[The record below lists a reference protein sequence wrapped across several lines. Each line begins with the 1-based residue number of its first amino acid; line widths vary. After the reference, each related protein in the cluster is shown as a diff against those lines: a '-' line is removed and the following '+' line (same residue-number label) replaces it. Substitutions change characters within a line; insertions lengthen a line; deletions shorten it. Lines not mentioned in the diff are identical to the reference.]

1 MGLNELKIATKL
13 WAFIVLVIAGICAV
27 AIVGLLRS
35 ANILA
40 EGREKQSQME
50 ELVQVST
57 EWNGLTMT
65 NAARNQAI
73 MLAEGTA
80 VNDSFKEPINAT
92 SAQISELQKKIEA
105 MPLTDADKVQMKKI
119 GDLRKSVIELRTK
132 ARDAKAAGNPDEA
145 LQIMNGQYLPAMAAY
160 IGAQKEMVELQ
171 KKQLNEAKEVTERRR
186 GANSVGIMVGLAVI
200 VSAIFAGTAWLV
212 RSIREPLA
220 QANDLAARIA
230 QGDLSSV
237 ISTKRADEFGTLLV
251 SLRAMNESLA
261 GMVSQVRQSTDSIA
275 IASSEIATGNND
287 LAQRTEQTSSNL
299 QATASSMDG
308 LTITVQQS
316 ADNARQASALAA
328 SASSV
333 AQRGGDVVTQVI
345 STMQE
350 IDASS
355 KKIADIISVIDGI
368 AFQTNILAL
377 NAAVEAARA
386 GEQGRG
392 FAVVASEVRSLAG
405 RSAEAAKEIKGL
417 IGTSVEKV
425 ESGTKLVT
433 DAGATMQEI
442 VQSVRR
448 VADVIGEITAA
459 ATEQSTGI
467 AGVNQ
472 AIGNLDQMTQQ
483 NAALVE
489 ESAAAAESLREQ
501 ADRMKQAVAVFK
513 IGAVSAHGVELAAV
527 PVRSAS
533 PKTPHFKGPERR
545 GGADAGPAARAA
557 APKPA
562 PAKAAAAKK
571 PASAKPSPVVNT
583 TAKVVPQTSSRVTPA
598 GGDDDWETF

>member
-1 MGLNELKIATKL
+1 MGLNGLKIATKL
-13 WAFIVLVIAGICAV
+13 WAFIVLVIAAICAV

-35 ANILA
+35 ASILA
-40 EGREKQSQME
+40 DGGRQQAQVE
-50 ELVQVST
+50 ELVQIST

-73 MLAEGTA
+73 LLAEGNA

-92 SAQISELQKKIEA
+92 SAQIGELQKKIEA
-105 MPLTDADKVQMKKI
+105 MPLTEADKAQMKKI
-119 GDLRKSVIELRTK
+119 GDLRKAVIDLRTK
-132 ARDAKAAGNPDEA
+132 ARDAKAGGNVEEA
-145 LQIMNGQYLPAMAAY
+145 MKIMNAEYLPTMAAY
-160 IGAQKEMVELQ
+160 IAAQKEMVELQ
-171 KKQLNEAKEVTERRR
+171 RKQLAEVKADTEARRM
-186 GANSVGIMVGLAVI
+186 GNTMGILVGLAVI
-200 VSAIFAGTAWLV
+200 IAAIFAGTAWLV

-230 QGDLSSV
+230 LGDLSSV
-237 ISTKRADEFGTLLV
+237 ITTDRADEFGSLLV

-261 GMVSQVRQSTDSIA
+261 NMVAQVRSSTDSIA
-275 IASSEIATGNND
+275 TASAEIATGNND

-299 QATASSMDG
+299 QATASSMDN
-308 LTITVQQS
+308 LTNTVQQS

-333 AQRGGDVVTQVI
+333 AQRGGEVVTQVV

-355 KKIADIISVIDGI
+355 KKINDIISVIDGI

-459 ATEQSTGI
+459 ANEQSSGI
-467 AGVNQ
+467 AGVNT

-513 IGAVSAHGVELAAV
+513 VTPRAEPGVALAAA
-527 PVRSAS
+527 PVRSAV
-533 PKTPHFKGPERR
+533 PKEPPFKGTERR
-545 GGADAGPAARAA
+545 IGPDNGPGARTQPPSKAAAKPVPAKVTAAAVKPA
-557 APKPA
+557 APKTA
-562 PAKAAAAKK
+562 PK
-571 PASAKPSPVVNT
+571 
-583 TAKVVPQTSSRVTPA
+583 SSTPA
-598 GGDDDWETF
+598 GGDEDWETF

>member
-1 MGLNELKIATKL
+1 MGLNGLKIATKL
-13 WAFIVLVIAGICAV
+13 WAFIVLVIAAICAV

-35 ANILA
+35 ASILA
-40 EGREKQSQME
+40 EGRAHQAQVE
-50 ELVQVST
+50 ELVQIST

-73 MLAEGTA
+73 MLAEGSA
-80 VNDSFKEPINAT
+80 VNDAFKEVINAT
-92 SAQISELQKKIEA
+92 SAQIGELQKKIEA
-105 MPLTDADKVQMKKI
+105 MPLTDADKAQMKKI
-119 GDLRKSVIELRTK
+119 SDLRKAVIELRTK
-132 ARDAKAAGNPDEA
+132 ARDAKTAGNAADA
-145 LQIMNGQYLPAMAAY
+145 LQIMNTQYLPTMAAY
-160 IGAQKEMVELQ
+160 IGAQKDMVELQ
-171 KKQLNEAKEVTERRR
+171 KKQLTEVKEDTERRR
-186 GANSVGIMVGLAVI
+186 GANSLGIMVGLSVI
-200 VSAIFAGTAWLV
+200 IAMIFAGTAWLV

-237 ISTKRADEFGTLLV
+237 ISTNRADEFGTLLV

-261 GMVSQVRQSTDSIA
+261 SMVSQVRSSTDSIA
-275 IASSEIATGNND
+275 IASAEIATGNND

-308 LTITVQQS
+308 LTLTVQQS
-316 ADNARQASALAA
+316 ADNARQASGLAA
-328 SASSV
+328 SASNV
-333 AQRGGDVVTQVI
+333 AQRGGEVVSQVV
-345 STMQE
+345 STMQQ

-459 ATEQSTGI
+459 ANEQSAGI

-513 IGAVSAHGVELAAV
+513 IGAVSAHGVELSAV
-527 PVRSAS
+527 PVRSHA
-533 PKTPHFKGPERR
+533 PKTPPFKGAERR
-545 GGADAGPAARAA
+545 GADAGPAARTA

-562 PAKAAAAKK
+562 PAKAPAAKK
-571 PASAKPSPVVNT
+571 PLTPAASV
-583 TAKVVPQTSSRVTPA
+583 AKVVPHTSTRVTPA
-598 GGDDDWETF
+598 GGDEDWETF

>member
-237 ISTKRADEFGTLLV
+237 ISTKRADEFGALLV

-392 FAVVASEVRSLAG
+392 FAVVAAEVRSLAQ
-405 RSAEAAKEIKGL
+405 RSSGAAREIKAL
-417 IGTSVEKV
+417 IDDSVARV
-425 ESGTKLVT
+425 QTGSQLVHQ
-433 DAGATMQEI
+433 AGATMSEI
-442 VQSVRR
+442 VESINHVTDIMRG
-448 VADVIGEITAA
+448 IAA
-459 ATEQSTGI
+459 ASAEQMSGI
-467 AGVNQ
+467 GRVNRDIDGMNT
-472 AIGNLDQMTQQ
+472 ATQQ
-483 NAALVE
+483 NAAMVE
-489 ESAAAAESLREQ
+489 QAAADAKSLQDQ
-501 ADRMKQAVAVFK
+501 AGHLERVVSTFKLKGVA
-513 IGAVSAHGVELAAV
+513 H
-527 PVRSAS
+527 
-533 PKTPHFKGPERR
+533 
-545 GGADAGPAARAA
+545 AA
-557 APKPA
+557 APNLQLPYD
-562 PAKAAAAKK
+562 
-571 PASAKPSPVVNT
+571 NG
-583 TAKVVPQTSSRVTPA
+583 R
-598 GGDDDWETF
+598 